1 MEMLVKTTDVLFILT
16 LFYCLYTD
24 LRYGKI
30 YNFITIPLIIFGL
43 SFNSYLSTITGSI
56 PLINSIYG
64 VFLAFVLFIIFYFL
78 GVLGAGDIKLFM
90 GIGALKGHIFL
101 IHAILFAGVVSLILS
116 LMVFLFFALRSYKFK
131 GVINFMILFFHN
143 NVMVANEELKP
154 ILKKNLKF
162 GISIV
167 FGTII
172 AYIYLLKHSL
182 F

>member
-1 MEMLVKTTDVLFILT
+1 MEILAKLIDTAFIIT

-30 YNFITIPLIIFGL
+30 YNFITIPLIIAGIG
-43 SFNSYLSTITGSI
+43 FNSYLAVSSN
-56 PLINSIYG
+56 PAYLISSLYG
-64 VFLAFVLFIIFYFL
+64 VSLAFLLFIVFYFI
-78 GVLGAGDIKLFM
+78 GVLGGGDIKLFM

-101 IHAILFAGVVSLILS
+101 IHSILFAGVVSFFLAGL
-116 LMVFLFFALRSYKFK
+116 VFLFFALRNYKFT
-131 GVINFMILFFHN
+131 GVLNLMILFFHN

-167 FGTII
+167 LGTVI
-172 AYIYLLKHSL
+172 AYIFLLKHSL